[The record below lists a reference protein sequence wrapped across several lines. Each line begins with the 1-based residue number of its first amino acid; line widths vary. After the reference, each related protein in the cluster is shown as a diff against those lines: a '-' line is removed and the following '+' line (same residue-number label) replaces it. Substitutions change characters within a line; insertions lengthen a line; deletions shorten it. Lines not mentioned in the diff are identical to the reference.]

1 MTLDEIL
8 TARVAELLASALSPL
23 RERVAALEARQSAPT
38 PAPAPTP
45 TPAPAPAPTPAP
57 TPAPSQPTIEELVD
71 AGFAV
76 SRYVLHAEARPGW
89 LTHFRARRAAGR
101 TDEQIIVEIAEII
114 ERDGA
119 AGMLQLR
126 SGPVLSGQG
135 VYTLTGPAVTP

>member
-8 TARVAELLASALSPL
+8 TARVAELLSAALSPL
-23 RERVAALEARQSAPT
+23 RDRIAALEAAQA
-38 PAPAPTP
+38 TP
-45 TPAPAPAPTPAP
+45 TPAPAPAPTAAPVPAPAPAPAP
-57 TPAPSQPTIEELVD
+57 TPPQPTIEQLID